1 MEAHDWKGVLTLTFA
16 LAMVIGN
23 LGAGFVAESMGW
35 MWVPA
40 LMAVLCGLALVVGLR
55 GRRIRDQ
62 YLVQVTGEKE
72 AEAANRVLGS
82 S

>member
-1 MEAHDWKGVLTLTFA
+1 MLTLTFA

-23 LGAGFVAESMGW
+23 LGAGFVAENSGW
-35 MWVPA
+35 RWVPV
-40 LMAVLCGLALVVGLR
+40 LMAVLGGLALVVGLR

-62 YLVQVTGEKE
+62 YLAEVNGEKE
-72 AEAANRVLGS
+72 AEAKTRVLGS